1 MASSRPGDDL
11 LFIFINHEIIC
22 MRVKFL
28 IAVYQIWSGCIP
40 IFYYFGCLLLEH
52 MLQLLTKI

>member
-1 MASSRPGDDL
+1 
-11 LFIFINHEIIC
+11 